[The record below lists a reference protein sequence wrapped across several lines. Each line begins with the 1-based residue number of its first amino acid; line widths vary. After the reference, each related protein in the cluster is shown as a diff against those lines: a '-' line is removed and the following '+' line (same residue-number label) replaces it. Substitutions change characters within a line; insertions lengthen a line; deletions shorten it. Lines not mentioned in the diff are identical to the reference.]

1 VLTADDYGFHHGDV
15 WYRGHFTGDVP
26 ESVTFD
32 YGGGGAGMLQAWLDG
47 HYLGQNVL
55 STNLASPPTRGTAT
69 LAVPE
74 ELRGDGAHVLSV
86 MVRNDSH
93 NEDGGVN
100 DAHKEGRGLIA
111 ASLPAAWK
119 IQGGLADPVRGPLNN
134 GGLFGERNGWTLP
147 GFPDRGWATHPV
159 PDTGA
164 VPGTSWYRTTFQL
177 SVPRGED
184 AAIGLTIGDP
194 AVPRSGGHYRVLIFL
209 NGWNMGQYIAD
220 VGPQHTF
227 VLPTGI
233 LNPDGRNTLA
243 LAVTSDGG
251 PGDGLERVQLT
262 SLATARG
269 GVPVRPVFSPGYARV
284 P

>member
-1 VLTADDYGFHHGDV
+1 
-15 WYRGHFTGDVP
+15 
-26 ESVTFD
+26 
-32 YGGGGAGMLQAWLDG
+32 
-47 HYLGQNVL
+47 
-55 STNLASPPTRGTAT
+55 
-69 LAVPE
+69 
-74 ELRGDGAHVLSV
+74 

-111 ASLPAAWK
+111 ASLPAAVSMTWK
-119 IQGGLADPVRGPLNN
+119 IQGGPEALTDPVRGPLNN
-134 GGLFGERNGWTLP
+134 GGLFGERNGWYLP
-147 GFPDRGWATHPV
+147 GYPDRGWAVHPV
-159 PDTGA
+159 PDPTA
-164 VPGTSWYRTTFQL
+164 VAGTSWYRTTFQL
-177 SVPRGED
+177 HVPRGED
-184 AAIGLTIGDP
+184 ASIGLTIGDP

-251 PGDGLERVQLT
+251 PGDGLEHVQLT
-262 SLATARG
+262 NLATARG